1 MTDLSIWLLVV
12 LAFGLGKAFVYGQFV
27 LVPRARRLEDSGGG
41 GGKST
46 RHAKGRHPK

>member
-12 LAFGLGKAFVYGQFV
+12 LAFGLGAFVYGQFV

-41 GGKST
+41 DGKST